1 MLKLLLGRAG
11 TGKTRALLEAMAAGD
26 GRPQILIVPEQHS
39 HSMERQLCAIG
50 GSRVSLFAEV
60 LSFTRLANRVFSVY
74 GGLAAPA
81 LDGGGRLL
89 LLCAALKSVAPEL
102 RVYQRPSRK
111 PAFLSGLLATVD
123 ELKTCRITP
132 EQLWTAGEESG
143 GGEGDKL
150 RDLSLI
156 YGAYEAMTARQG
168 ADPRDRL
175 TRLAEA
181 LTREDWAAG
190 KDFYLDAFTDF
201 TPQERAV
208 LSTLLG
214 KANSVTVAL
223 TCDKL
228 EEDEGGA
235 GIFSP
240 ARRTARQLLRLA
252 QERGVSREIEVRSG
266 GAGPKTAALAH
277 LEGQLFAP
285 RPDPWAGEAEELT
298 MLKANSPYSEVEW
311 TAAEILRLVR
321 EEGYRFRDIAVCA
334 RSLEGCGS
342 LVETIFARYGVPV
355 FLSRMSD
362 ILQKPILALI
372 TSALE
377 AASGGY
383 RYDDVFRY
391 LKTGLTGLS
400 AEDVDLLENYVLKW
414 SLEGSAW
421 TGARD
426 WANHPRG
433 YGLPFSEGDRA
444 LLARLNTLRRQVAQ
458 TLEGLR
464 KNPDKTGRGQAA
476 ALYAFLEAAGV
487 PERLAQR
494 TEELN
499 RRGQAALA
507 EEYAQLWEILC
518 GGLEQCAQILGD
530 APMEL
535 DEFSKLF
542 ALVLSQYD
550 VGSIPVSLDRVN
562 VGDMPRLAHRA
573 CPVVFL
579 LGADDGAIPA
589 AAPSPGLLNDD
600 DRSLLASYGLE
611 LAPRLSDK
619 LYREMTIVYETCAL
633 PQRRFYLSWA
643 AAGPD
648 GEERRPSFLQSKLNF
663 LFPQARRVEEGRLD
677 GSFRLAAPRPALEL
691 AGRFPQAGAALRALP
706 EYAPLVERMERAAR
720 MERGRLT
727 RPAVDALYGRR
738 VPMSASRM
746 DKYKSCHFS
755 YFMQYGLK
763 AEPRRAAG
771 FQAPEY
777 GTFVHY
783 VLEHVLRA
791 CRERGGVKE
800 VPAGELRA
808 LAQAAVERYVSEELG
823 GLEHETARFR
833 YLFRRLLK
841 SVYAVVDN
849 VAEEL
854 RASRFQPIS
863 FELGFGAGKDL
874 PPVELSV
881 DGMTVSISGFVDRV
895 DGWEHDGR
903 LYLRVVD
910 YKTGR
915 KTFRSD
921 GYLERHGPSNA
932 ALPVHPGARGGSAL
946 QPGDHPGRRALPARP
961 GRGGRGQPGHERGR
975 APEKGG
981 RRAAAARHCAGRAG
995 GAGRHGGAGGGGHPL
1010 PAREGEQG
1018 RGHHRRGAGLRR
1030 AAGQAG
1036 PAHRADSGGDRPGA
1050 GRRQHRRRPLLA
1062 GAGSQ
1067 CLPVVR
1073 VRRRLSLRGGSG
1085 RRPTALPACRQER
1098 GILAGGCERASMSWE
1113 PRYSP
1118 ERNCSSLSMAESL
1131 HSSDQKSSRN
1141 AAEKPFPRRVM

>member
-181 LTREDWAAG
+181 LTREDWAVG

-208 LSTLLG
+208 LSALLG

-433 YGLPFSEGDRA
+433 YGLPFSEVDRA

-458 TLEGLR
+458 PLEGLR

-800 VPAGELRA
+800 VPAEELRT

-854 RASRFQPIS
+854 RSSQFQPIS

-915 KTFRSD
+915 KTFD
-921 GYLERHGPSNA
+921 LTDIWNGMGLQMLLYLFTLEREGE
-932 ALPVHPGARGGSAL
+932 ALYNREIIPAGVL
-946 QPGDHPGRRALPARP
+946 YLPARDAVVAGSRAMSEAERRRKVDAELRRRGIVLDEP
-961 GRGGRGQPGHERGR
+961 EVLAAMEEPGEAGIRFLPVKVNKAGAITGEALVSAERLGKLARHTGRILEEIGRELAAGNIAADPFWRGPDHNACQWCEYAAACHFEEGRGGD
-975 APEKGG
+975 
-981 RRAAAARHCAGRAG
+981 RRRF
-995 GAGRHGGAGGGGHPL
+995 L
-1010 PAREGEQG
+1010 PAVRGEEFW
-1018 RGHHRRGAGLRR
+1018 
-1030 AAGQAG
+1030 QAV
-1036 PAHRADSGGDRPGA
+1036 AKE
-1050 GRRQHRRRPLLA
+1050 Q
-1062 GAGSQ
+1062 
-1067 CLPVVR
+1067 V
-1073 VRRRLSLRGGSG
+1073 
-1085 RRPTALPACRQER
+1085 
-1098 GILAGGCERASMSWE
+1098 
-1113 PRYSP
+1113 
-1118 ERNCSSLSMAESL
+1118 
-1131 HSSDQKSSRN
+1131 
-1141 AAEKPFPRRVM
+1141 

>member
-1 MLKLLLGRAG
+1 MLNLLLGRAG
-11 TGKTRALLEAMAAGD
+11 TGKTHALLEAVAAQC
-26 GRPQILIVPEQHS
+26 GRPQVLIVPEQHS
-39 HSMERQLCAIG
+39 HNMERQLCAMG
-50 GSRVSLFAEV
+50 GNQVSLHAEV
-60 LSFTRLANRVFSVY
+60 LSFTRLASRVFSVY

-102 RVYQRPSRK
+102 KVYQRPSRK
-111 PAFLSGLLATVD
+111 PAFLSGLLATVE
-123 ELKTCRITP
+123 ELKTCCITP
-132 EQLWTAGEESG
+132 EHLWTAGVDAEG
-143 GGEGDKL
+143 PEGDKL
-150 RDLSLI
+150 TDLSLI
-156 YGAYEAMTARQG
+156 YGAYEALTARQG

-175 TRLAEA
+175 TRLAEVLA
-181 LTREDWAAG
+181 REDWAAG
-190 KDFYLDAFTDF
+190 KDFYLDGFTDF
-201 TPQERAV
+201 TPQERQVIGA
-208 LSTLLG
+208 LLAR
-214 KANSVTVAL
+214 ANSVTVAL
-223 TCDKL
+223 TCDHL

-252 QERGVSREIEVRSG
+252 KERGISQEIVVRTG
-266 GAGPKTAALAH
+266 RAGPKAPALAR
-277 LEGQLFAP
+277 LERELFAP
-285 RPDPWAGEAEELT
+285 SPAPWTGEGDALT
-298 MLKANSPYSEVEW
+298 LFTANSPYSEVEW
-311 TAAEILRLVR
+311 TASEILRLVR

-334 RSLEGCGS
+334 RSMEGYGS
-342 LVETIFARYGVPV
+342 LIETVFARYGIPV

-377 AASGGY
+377 AAAGGY

-391 LKTGLTGLS
+391 LKTGLTALS

-414 SLEGSAW
+414 NLEGSAW
-421 TGARD
+421 TAKRD
-426 WANHPRG
+426 WANHPKG
-433 YGLPFSEGDRA
+433 YSRTFTEEDTA
-444 LLARLNTLRRQVAQ
+444 LLSRLNALRRQVAAP
-458 TLEGLR
+458 LEALR
-464 KNPDKTGRGQAA
+464 KNPDRTGRGQAV
-476 ALYAFLEAAGV
+476 ALYSFLEAAGV
-487 PERLAQR
+487 PERLAER
-494 TEELN
+494 TAELN
-499 RRGQAALA
+499 CRGQAALA
-507 EEYAQLWEILC
+507 EEYAQLWDILC

-535 DEFSKLF
+535 DEFSRLF

-550 VGSIPVSLDRVN
+550 VGSIPVSLDRVSA
-562 VGDMPRLAHRA
+562 GEMPRLAHRS

-633 PQRRFYLSWA
+633 PQRRFYVSWA

-648 GEERRPSFLQSKLNF
+648 GEEQRPSFLQSKLNF

-691 AGRFPQAGAALRALP
+691 AGRFPQAGAALRVLP

-763 AEPRRAAG
+763 AEARKAAG

-791 CRERGGVKE
+791 CRERGGVQE
-800 VPAGELRA
+800 VSREELRA
-808 LAQAAVERYVSEELG
+808 LAREAVERYVAEELG
-823 GLEHETARFR
+823 GLEQETARFQ

-841 SVYAVVDN
+841 SVFAVVDN

-854 RASRFQPIS
+854 RASQFQPIS

-874 PPVELSV
+874 PPVELTV
-881 DGMTVSISGFVDRV
+881 DGVTVSISGFVDRV
-895 DGWEHDGR
+895 DGWEHDGK

-915 KTFRSD
+915 KSFDLTD
-921 GYLERHGPSNA
+921 IWNGMGLQMLLYLFTLAEEGE
-932 ALPVHPGARGGSAL
+932 ALYGK
-946 QPGDHPGRRALPARP
+946 QIEPA
-961 GRGGRGQPGHERGR
+961 GVLY
-975 APEKGG
+975 
-981 RRAAAARHCAGRAG
+981 
-995 GAGRHGGAGGGGHPL
+995 L
-1010 PAREGEQG
+1010 PAREAVVAGSRAMTEAERRRKVDAELRRRGIVLDDPEVLSAMEELGEGGPRFLPVRVNRAGAITGEALVSAERLGKLARHTGRILEEIGQELAAGNIAADPFWRGPEHNACQWCDYAEACHFEEGHGGDCRRWLPSVTGEEFWQAVAREQG
-1018 RGHHRRGAGLRR
+1018 
-1030 AAGQAG
+1030 
-1036 PAHRADSGGDRPGA
+1036 
-1050 GRRQHRRRPLLA
+1050 
-1062 GAGSQ
+1062 
-1067 CLPVVR
+1067 
-1073 VRRRLSLRGGSG
+1073 
-1085 RRPTALPACRQER
+1085 
-1098 GILAGGCERASMSWE
+1098 
-1113 PRYSP
+1113 
-1118 ERNCSSLSMAESL
+1118 
-1131 HSSDQKSSRN
+1131 
-1141 AAEKPFPRRVM
+1141 